1 MMLIVSLKH
10 RIKGNKG
17 IKIKKKFLRKPQSN
31 FQRYVKKIEVLAK
44 KRFSYTYKIKQN
56 KTKKKKKHVIHTVC
70 KNSPNLVGFCHS
82 D

>member
-17 IKIKKKFLRKPQSN
+17 IKIKKKILRKQSN

-56 KTKKKKKHVIHTVC
+56 KTKKKK
-70 KNSPNLVGFCHS
+70 NM
-82 D
+82 

>member
-17 IKIKKKFLRKPQSN
+17 IKIKKKILRKPQSN

-56 KTKKKKKHVIHTVC
+56 KTKKKK
-70 KNSPNLVGFCHS
+70 NM
-82 D
+82 

>member
-17 IKIKKKFLRKPQSN
+17 IKIKKKILIKPQYN
-31 FQRYVKKIEVLAK
+31 FQRYVNKIEVLAK

-56 KTKKKKKHVIHTVC
+56 KTKKKK
-70 KNSPNLVGFCHS
+70 NM
-82 D
+82 

>member
-17 IKIKKKFLRKPQSN
+17 IKIKKKILRKPQSN

-44 KRFSYTYKIKQN
+44 KRFTKTNKI
-56 KTKKKKKHVIHTVC
+56 KKKKKKKKKTC
-70 KNSPNLVGFCHS
+70 NPYGL
-82 D
+82 